1 MQKKKKENAAKKTAI
16 EKEGCLKM
24 QERKR
29 REHRNGLSCQGSGG
43 RCAITERPRRPVGNC
58 EEKAEKLAD
67 DVQEHQWLTFDVLNQ
82 TVRPTSDDHD
92 ASAQLE
98 LS

>member
-1 MQKKKKENAAKKTAI
+1 MQKKNAAKKTAQ
-16 EKEGCLKM
+16 EREGCLKM

-29 REHRNGLSCQGSGG
+29 REHRNRLSRQGSGG
-43 RCAITERPRRPVGNC
+43 RRAITERPRRPVGDCKEN
-58 EEKAEKLAD
+58 AEKLAD